1 MDLTSLYY
9 FTELSKDLHIT
20 RTANRLYISQQTLSN
35 HVLRLEE
42 YYGTALLERKP
53 KLRLTRAGEFVL
65 AFAQTMVR
73 ENENLRGVLFDVAHQ
88 DWGILRVG
96 ASQPRAN
103 ICFPEVFPTF
113 FAQYPNVEL
122 RVTTSVSSQT
132 EPKVLS
138 GDLDFGVVLAG
149 DANPQLIAESLLKE
163 KVYLCVSDGLLRRY
177 YGEESAALKEKA
189 AREGAHIRDFSKLP
203 FGMFSNRMG
212 NDIREEFHRT
222 GVIPNTHMTS
232 YYSDMQ
238 LSLCVQGVM
247 ACFVP
252 HMVLASRLD
261 RVGADINVFMLYRDE
276 SPMLRELVLIRR
288 RDMYLP
294 HYAKYFME
302 LLTGYFAGL
311 QDVQL
316 VRAAYSQAGGE
327 PSPR

>member
-9 FTELSKDLHIT
+9 FTELAKDLHIT

-35 HVLRLEE
+35 HILRLEE

-53 KLRLTRAGEFVL
+53 KLRFTRAGEFVL
-65 AFAQTMVR
+65 AFAQTVIR

-103 ICFPEVFPTF
+103 ICFPEIFPTF
-113 FAQYPNVEL
+113 FAKYPNVEL
-122 RVTTSVSSQT
+122 RVTAGVSAQT

-149 DANPQLIAESLLKE
+149 DANPQLAAESLLKE
-163 KVYLCVSDGLLRRY
+163 NVYLCVSDGLLRRY
-177 YGEESAALKEKA
+177 YGEDSDTLKEKA
-189 AREGAHIRDFSKLP
+189 WREGAHVRDFSKLP

-212 NDIREEFHRT
+212 NDIREEFRRA
-222 GVIPNTHMTS
+222 GIIPDIHMTS

-238 LSLCVQGVM
+238 LSLCAQGVM

-252 HMVLASRLD
+252 HMVLASRMD
-261 RVGADINVFMLYRDE
+261 RIGGDINVFMLYRDS
-276 SPMLRELVLIRR
+276 SPMTRELVLIRR
-288 RDMYLP
+288 RDMYLS

-302 LLTGYFAGL
+302 LLTDYFANL
-311 QDVQL
+311 RHVYL
-316 VRAAYSQAGGE
+316 IRKA
-327 PSPR
+327 